1 MLGLKLSITS
11 ILLLFVMLQSYS
23 VKGSYFCCSC
33 FWLVYSERDFEV
45 CGGYDNIHTGKGSCK
60 TGWELWY
67 FHKEHYYAGANGRS
81 SLKTGITTANKSPF
95 IFLENY
101 LPTAA
106 LIVSCITS
114 IDDLKN
120 ADSNGRDLFACFAQ
134 TDGHS
139 ISLQFVRKR
148 RDKYSETPILAL
160 EDFSRTEVEENFLPC
175 TIDPG
180 LIWSV
185 AVTQVADEDKPMLK
199 IARNIKDI
207 ETNIPTAK
215 TVNLETYKE
224 SAPFSFYDYQ
234 GRQRANAEAAN
245 TILNGEK
252 KDEEKYEGAANIKSA
267 TPASD
272 TKAAEPAAA
281 DTKVAN
287 PAERQKEKGNA
298 KLEEKNRK
306 WKPGKFVDSTLVP
319 LVVFGDGMKQK
330 DAVRLKKRLSGATNI
345 LYKEIICRQK
355 QNLAAIVDINEFRTS
370 VTCNMCKGEEK
381 MKPPKLSNGVKVS
394 GILECEKTC
403 HLLWQRDVNAT
414 KNMLDIAN
422 STWEGQGRPNPFNRP
437 IDVEKTVSL

>member
-1 MLGLKLSITS
+1 M
-11 ILLLFVMLQSYS
+11 
-23 VKGSYFCCSC
+23 
-33 FWLVYSERDFEV
+33 
-45 CGGYDNIHTGKGSCK
+45 H
-60 TGWELWY
+60 
-67 FHKEHYYAGANGRS
+67 
-81 SLKTGITTANKSPF
+81 
-95 IFLENY
+95 
-101 LPTAA
+101 
-106 LIVSCITS
+106 

-160 EDFSRTEVEENFLPC
+160 EDFSRTEVEENFLPY

-180 LIWSV
+180 RKNIYTAAIGHNSKEH
-185 AVTQVADEDKPMLK
+185 QVRRCSD
-199 IARNIKDI
+199 
-207 ETNIPTAK
+207 
-215 TVNLETYKE
+215 LERRCYTGSRRRQAYE

-245 TILNGEK
+245 TILNGGKNTILAKEKTLEKIERKEGKRERRKKKEAKLIEDTEK

-272 TKAAEPAAA
+272 TKAAEPAAV

-306 WKPGKFVDSTLVP
+306 WKP
-319 LVVFGDGMKQK
+319 
-330 DAVRLKKRLSGATNI
+330 
-345 LYKEIICRQK
+345 
-355 QNLAAIVDINEFRTS
+355 
-370 VTCNMCKGEEK
+370 
-381 MKPPKLSNGVKVS
+381 VKVS

-422 STWEGQGRPNPFNRP
+422 SIWEGQGRPNPFNRP